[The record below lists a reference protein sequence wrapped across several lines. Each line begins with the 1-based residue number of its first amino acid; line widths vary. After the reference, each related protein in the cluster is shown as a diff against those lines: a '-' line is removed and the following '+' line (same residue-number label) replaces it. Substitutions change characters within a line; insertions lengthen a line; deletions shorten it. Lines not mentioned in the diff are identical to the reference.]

1 MGAMYLDSRHRLI
14 AISEVYRGT
23 LSRAATEPREVL
35 KEGLLRG
42 ACSLVLFHT
51 HPSRDPSP
59 SLEDLAFTR
68 RMAEAGDAVG
78 IRLLDHLILG
88 GTRRWVSLKDRGAW

>member
-1 MGAMYLDSRHRLI
+1 M
-14 AISEVYRGT
+14 
-23 LSRAATEPREVL
+23 L

-42 ACSLVLFHT
+42 ACGLVLFHT

-68 RMAEAGDAVG
+68 RLAEAGDAVG
-78 IRLLDHLILG
+78 IKLIDHLILG
-88 GTRRWVSLKDRGAW
+88 GTQRWVSLHERGAW